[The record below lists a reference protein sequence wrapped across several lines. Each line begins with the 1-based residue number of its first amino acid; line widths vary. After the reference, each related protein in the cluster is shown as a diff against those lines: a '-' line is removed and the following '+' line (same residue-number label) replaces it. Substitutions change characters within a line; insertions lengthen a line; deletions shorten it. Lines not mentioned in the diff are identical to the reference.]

1 MPIGLRALPGYP
13 VRGPCQHAQTHHH
26 LLAVVEQ
33 EGLLPGVDDNNSAW
47 RRSAL
52 LSAPCASAACA
63 AWAAVHAAHAGA
75 CGAAPTRMPCSR
87 SACGTS
93 GSMILSLRGSKHVS
107 CMPAACAMQEFN
119 KDTVWG
125 GEAHQVS
132 ATFTPM
138 TLLRLSFLP
147 CAATLQAMQA
157 MQLSQDMD
165 SSRYKRRQASC
176 AQCELRT
183 RLHPGLSSCP
193 AALCCRTSWQLCRK
207 SCGGVTRGCWRTSCA
222 HRSMLRQHISFK
234 ACRLAGSALSLV
246 LWQRARCCACQ
257 TQAVVQASQ
266 AAAGRRLCCA

>member
-1 MPIGLRALPGYP
+1 MRCRTDEDALQPQRMRHLRVHDLVAARLP
-13 VRGPCQHAQTHHH
+13 
-26 LLAVVEQ
+26 
-33 EGLLPGVDDNNSAW
+33 
-47 RRSAL
+47 
-52 LSAPCASAACA
+52 
-63 AWAAVHAAHAGA
+63 
-75 CGAAPTRMPCSR
+75 
-87 SACGTS
+87 
-93 GSMILSLRGSKHVS
+93 KHVS

-207 SCGGVTRGCWRTSCA
+207 SCGGSRAVAGAPLARTEVCSDNLF
-222 HRSMLRQHISFK
+222 HL
-234 ACRLAGSALSLV
+234 RLADWL
-246 LWQRARCCACQ
+246 
-257 TQAVVQASQ
+257 AV
-266 AAAGRRLCCA
+266 R